1 MQINAS
7 VISFEGKQNIHVSF
21 YTLKSDLEGTT
32 SAYDCHMRFLERAL
46 LASCKKI
53 AHNSRH
59 STLPIPTIVVAFN
72 IHVCPND
79 FCPGL

>member
-1 MQINAS
+1 MQTKCI
-7 VISFEGKQNIHVSF
+7 ISFEEKQNIHVSF
-21 YTLKSDLEGTT
+21 YTLESDLDGTT
-32 SAYDCHMRFLERAL
+32 SAYDCRIRFLERAL

-59 STLPIPTIVVAFN
+59 STLLITTIVVEFN
-72 IHVCPND
+72 IRPND